1 MGRST
6 RFVAVLATTCFALLF
21 SAGSASATFHLI
33 KVREVFPGSSAHP
46 DSGYVE
52 LQSYSAF
59 QNQIQFGQLRVYN
72 PNGSIASTFP
82 SSLPSG
88 DPVSNN
94 ANQATVVIADSGF
107 GSAFP
112 GVTADRTDTALDL
125 SPAGGAVCWPITDP
139 TAEDCVSWGTFT
151 GNASLPSSAGSPFQ
165 GTGPS
170 GAIGDGKAIIRS
182 ISANCPTALDAVDDT
197 NNSAADLSETTPNPR
212 PNSSPITEVTCPPPG
227 GTPVATPTTSKKK
240 KKCKKRKKSAGT
252 GAPQTGGGSPAYS
265 AKKKKCKKKRK

>member
-6 RFVAVLATTCFALLF
+6 RFVAVLATTSFALLL

-112 GVTADRTDTALDL
+112 GVTPNRTDTALDL

-170 GAIGDGKAIIRS
+170 GSIGDGKAIIRS
-182 ISANCPTALDAVDDT
+182 ISANCPTALDAADDT
-197 NNSAADLSETTPNPR
+197 NNSAAGFSETTPNPR

-227 GTPVATPTTSKKK
+227 GAPVATPTTTKKK

-265 AKKKKCKKKRK
+265 AKK